1 MPLTFRKRV
10 APKQKES
17 PAEAAHIVSAAS
29 RRRKRARGAEVLEF
43 TLAFLPLLAIT
54 FALLDVSWA
63 FFAKSTLQYA
73 VRTGVRTGITITG
86 TQATAAGAGVCLADM
101 VKATVQRNSLGI
113 LAGSSGLSKI
123 KVNFFDAT
131 GDVTAAPNANAAL
144 HVMQVSVQ
152 GYSLRALVPRIYGWG
167 QPVDNAATILNASS
181 ADLIEPGSDIPCIG
195 IVP

>member
-1 MPLTFRKRV
+1 MPLTFRKRM
-10 APKQKES
+10 APKPKES
-17 PAEAAHIVSAAS
+17 PAEATHIVSAAS
-29 RRRKRARGAEVLEF
+29 RRRKRAKGAEVLEF

-86 TQATAAGAGVCLADM
+86 TQATAANGCLADM

-131 GDVTAAPNANAAL
+131 GDVTSAANANAAL

-152 GYSLRALVPRIYGWG
+152 GYSLRALIPRVYGWR
-167 QPVDNAATILNASS
+167 QPVDNSATILNASS

-195 IVP
+195 VVP